1 MDVISNPI
9 EGNALVYCEGAFHTT
24 YGKTA
29 HGLVR
34 YTRRYKVVGVIDS
47 GCAGQDAGELL
58 DGKRAGIPIFT
69 DLGKALTTLAGSDE
83 APTHWVM
90 GVAPDG
96 GRLDLQTRTAMAAAI
111 QSGLHVDSG
120 LHQFVGEDPE
130 LAAMAASHQVHLRDI
145 RRPPDRG
152 QLHFFSGKIE
162 SVMAFRI
169 AVLGTDSAIGKR
181 TTAWRIVHGLEAHGK
196 TAELVGTGQTA
207 WLQGAR
213 YTICLDA
220 LVNDFVAGE
229 IEHAVWSAWK
239 EGGADAIVIEGQG
252 SLLNPAY
259 PGGYE
264 ILAAAKPHVIVLQHA
279 PARKAYDGFPAYP
292 LHPLTEQID
301 IIERI
306 SGRPVV
312 AVTLNHENLKPSEVP
327 VVCRT
332 TAQITGRP
340 TYDLLLESPDRL
352 VAQLLNYENA

>member
-1 MDVISNPI
+1 MDAMTNPL
-9 EGNALVYCEGAFHTT
+9 EGNALVYCESAFRTT

-34 YTRRYKVVGVIDS
+34 FTRRYKVVGVIDS

-58 DGKRAGIPIFT
+58 DGKSNGIPVFT
-69 DLGKALTTLAGSDE
+69 DLSEAFSTLSGSDH

-96 GRLDLQTRTAMAAAI
+96 GRLDLNARTAMAAAI
-111 QSGLHVDSG
+111 QAGLHVDSG
-120 LHQFVGEDPE
+120 LQQFIGDDAD
-130 LAAMAASHQVHLRDI
+130 LAAMAAEHHVQLRDI
-145 RRPPDRG
+145 RRPPHRD

-181 TTAWRIVHGLEAHGK
+181 TTAWRIVQGLEACGK
-196 TAELVGTGQTA
+196 ATEMVGTGQTA

-213 YTICLDA
+213 YSICLDA

-239 EGGADAIVIEGQG
+239 HGGADVIVIEGQG

-264 ILAAAKPHVIVLQHA
+264 IMAAARPHVIVLQHA
-279 PARKAYDGFPAYP
+279 PAREAYDGFPDYP

-301 IIERI
+301 LIERI
-306 SGRPVV
+306 SDRPVV

-327 VVCRT
+327 LVCRT

-352 VAQLLNYENA
+352 VAQLLNYENR

>member
-1 MDVISNPI
+1 MDAATNLV
-9 EGNALVYCEGAFHTT
+9 EGNAVVYCEGAFRTT

-34 YTRRYKVVGVIDS
+34 FTRRYKVVGVIDS
-47 GCAGQDAGELL
+47 GCAGQDAGEVL
-58 DGKRAGIPIFT
+58 DDRPAGIPIFA
-69 DLGKALTTLAGSDE
+69 DLVEALGTLSGSD
-83 APTHWVM
+83 ATPTHWVM

-96 GRLDLQTRTAMAAAI
+96 GRLDLRTRTALAAAI

-120 LHQFVGEDPE
+120 LHQFIGDDAE
-130 LAAMAASHQVHLRDI
+130 LAAMATQHHVQLRDI
-145 RRPPDRG
+145 RRPPHRD

-181 TTAWRIVHGLEAHGK
+181 TAAWRIVQGMEGYGK
-196 TAELVGTGQTA
+196 AVELVGTGQTA

-213 YTICLDA
+213 YSICLDA

-229 IEHAVWSAWK
+229 VEHAVWSAWK

-264 ILAAAKPHVIVLQHA
+264 ILAAARPHVIVLQHA
-279 PARKAYDGFPAYP
+279 PARSVYDGFPDYP

-312 AVTLNHENLKPSEVP
+312 AVTLNHEKLKPGEVP
-327 VVCRT
+327 LVCRT
-332 TAQITGRP
+332 ITQVTGRP
-340 TYDLLLESPDRL
+340 TYDLLLEPPDRL
-352 VAQLLNYENA
+352 VAQLLNYENR